1 MQQTSKP
8 ESFAKIRSSTYQPG
22 GWYVEER
29 IFTKF
34 SGLDVC

>member
-8 ESFAKIRSSTYQPG
+8 ESFAKNRSSLDQPG

-29 IFTKF
+29 IFAKL